1 MKDAQPEWFKEALSV
16 SKEEKSIIVE
26 EKSIYYQHWGDG
38 NKPGMVLVHGSGS
51 HSHWWDFIAP
61 LLLDDFEVSALDL
74 SGMGDSER
82 REDYSAEVFGKEIL
96 KVAEDS
102 GFFEGNKEPI
112 ICGHS
117 MGGFMSATAGYI
129 SDKPLK
135 GVIMVDSPIR
145 PPTYDYSSHVRSG
158 PIRRIKTYPNEESI
172 LERFRLTPEQECENQ
187 FLVDYIAKWSIKEV
201 ENGFQWKFDDTIFDK
216 LGVSHMGRNIAF
228 DLKCNLGIIYGT
240 ESLMM
245 TDEILTYIKDNVPSN
260 TPIIPIKNAAHH
272 VPLDQPQELV
282 NSIKLIVREWL

>member
-1 MKDAQPEWFKEALSV
+1 
-16 SKEEKSIIVE
+16 
-26 EKSIYYQHWGDG
+26 
-38 NKPGMVLVHGSGS
+38 
-51 HSHWWDFIAP
+51 
-61 LLLDDFEVSALDL
+61 
-74 SGMGDSER
+74 
-82 REDYSAEVFGKEIL
+82 
-96 KVAEDS
+96 VAEDS

-245 TDEILTYIKDNVPSN
+245 TDEILDFIKENVPQN
-260 TPIIPIKNAAHH
+260 TPIIPVDRAAHH

-282 NSIKLIVREWL
+282 KSIKLITKGWM